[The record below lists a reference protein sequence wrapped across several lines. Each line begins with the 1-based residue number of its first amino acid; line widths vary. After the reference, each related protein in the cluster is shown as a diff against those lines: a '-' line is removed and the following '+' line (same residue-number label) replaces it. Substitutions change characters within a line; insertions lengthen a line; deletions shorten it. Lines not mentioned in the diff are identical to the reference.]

1 MTRCDWVESKK
12 AKRWRGAFGKI
23 SSLLALILP
32 SQTLLPL
39 NLCKRNANMPGDETR
54 RKVDEESDSEDESD
68 TEQIVKI
75 DIDPSKLTPLSPEV
89 ISKQVRLRTSSV
101 VSCSYTLTSR
111 PRLTWVWGL
120 DDGAS
125 RVVAEMCMGWTGTI
139 GHVAHGKS
147 TVVKAISGVMTVR
160 FKNELVRNITIKLGY
175 ANAKVRL
182 FSIQTPFVLLISS
195 LGA

>member
-39 NLCKRNANMPGDETR
+39 YLCKRNANMPGDETR

-101 VSCSYTLTSR
+101 VFRSYTLFAR
-111 PRLTWVWGL
+111 PRLTWVWDL

-125 RVVAEMCMGWTGTI
+125 RVVAEKWMGSTGTI
-139 GHVAHGKS
+139 GRGAHGES
-147 TVVKAISGVMTVR
+147 TVVRAGSGGMTLR
-160 FKNELVRNITIKLGY
+160 
-175 ANAKVRL
+175 
-182 FSIQTPFVLLISS
+182 
-195 LGA
+195 